1 MFQRILVPL
10 DGSARAEQAISVAAR
25 IARVSGGSIVLLQV
39 STAGIDYAWMAM
51 ESPMMMQE
59 TLDADCDRATEYLAS
74 MARSHTLKGIKTTTV
89 VLQGAP
95 AEAILAEAHVQMVD
109 LIVISSHGNTG
120 LKRWVLGSVAQKVAR
135 YSPAPVLV
143 LHEHA
148 GMLTNMHPE
157 GIRPVRILVALDGSP
172 LAEAALEPAAYLS
185 AALSAPRAGSLHLTE
200 VLHLPTKYEYGQ
212 NDSLAKAKQQRSGEA
227 DAYLHTI
234 EQRLREGDLGRLNLQ
249 VTSSVTD
256 DLDIAPTLISMAEN
270 GEHMDEAAGCYGCDM
285 VAMATHGRNGLQ
297 RWMLGSVTE
306 RVLETTR
313 LPLLIVRP
321 QKNAIKAEKPRDS
334 LGTTGEFPTFV
345 GLF

>member
-25 IARVSGGSIVLLQV
+25 IARASGGSIVLLQV
-39 STAGIDYAWMAM
+39 CTAGIDYAWMAM
-51 ESPMMMQE
+51 ESSMMMQA
-59 TLDADCDRATEYLAS
+59 TLDADCDRAAEYLAS
-74 MARSHTLKGIKTTTV
+74 MARSHELEGIKTTTV
-89 VLQGAP
+89 VLEGAP
-95 AEAILAEAHVQMVD
+95 AEAILAEVHVQAAD
-109 LIVISSHGNTG
+109 LIVISSHRNTG
-120 LKRWVLGSVAQKVAR
+120 LKRRVLGSVAQKVAW

-148 GMLTNMHPE
+148 GVLTNMHPE

-185 AALSAPRAGSLHLTE
+185 TVLSAPRAGALHLTE

-212 NDSLAKAKQQRSGEA
+212 NDSLAKTKQQRTVDA

-234 EQRLREGDLGRLNLQ
+234 ERRLREGDLGRLNLQ
-249 VTSSVTD
+249 VTSSIANS
-256 DLDIAPTLISMAEN
+256 LDIAPTLISMAEN
-270 GEHMDEAAGCYGCDM
+270 GEHMNEVAGFYGCDM
-285 VAMATHGRNGLQ
+285 VAMATHGRSGLQ
-297 RWMLGSVTE
+297 RWILGSVTE

-321 QKNAIKAEKPRDS
+321 QKNAIKAEKTR
-334 LGTTGEFPTFV
+334 GTLKTAGELPTII